1 MLSLLLSKPKIL
13 CKWRS
18 ENHQTSGEREVERVK
33 SSSSMDTHTSSHST
47 ASGDSPASSI
57 SVSAARTPAA
67 TTAAAVAA
75 TSSDKDQFLRH
86 LNKLSHKISKPSSSS
101 IGRPPPDSS
110 IHLRP
115 PPPPPPG
122 PPLQQQPPVYNINKS
137 DFRDV
142 VQKLTGSPAHAPP
155 PIQAPKPASSRLQR
169 IRPPPLVELSN
180 RPPPML
186 NCTVPPPNPGGGG
199 FIRHVAPP
207 LSPLPPLP
215 TCHAAAESPIS
226 AYMRF
231 LRSSISAVD
240 SFNNRNPLQMIPPP
254 ESFAAPPPQSSPLPF
269 GCVPSPTGAG
279 PLGLPQLPLSPTVPG
294 VPSPK

>member
-1 MLSLLLSKPKIL
+1 MD
-13 CKWRS
+13 
-18 ENHQTSGEREVERVK
+18 NHK
-33 SSSSMDTHTSSHST
+33 SSHSCS
-47 ASGDSPASSI
+47 SGDSPASAVSI
-57 SVSAARTPAA
+57 STAV
-67 TTAAAVAA
+67 TAAAA
-75 TSSDKDQFLRH
+75 TGGDKDQFLRH

-115 PPPPPPG
+115 PPAPGG

-137 DFRDV
+137 EFRDV

-155 PIQAPKPASSRLQR
+155 PIHAPKPASSRLQR

-180 RPPPML
+180 RPPAVL
-186 NCTVPPPNPGGGG
+186 NCAVPPPNPSSGGAGG
-199 FIRHVAPP
+199 VIRQIAP

-231 LRSSISAVD
+231 LRNSISAVD

-254 ESFAAPPPQSSPLPF
+254 ESFASPPPPSSPLPF
-269 GCVPSPTGAG
+269 GCLPSPTGAG
-279 PLGLPQLPLSPTVPG
+279 PLGFPQLPLSPTVPG